1 MTGRSLRPAPGKTD
15 ALILDHAGAVFERG
29 FPEDPIGLGA
39 REAQAR

>member
-15 ALILDHAGAVFERG
+15 ALILDHAGAVFEHG

>member
-15 ALILDHAGAVFERG
+15 ALILDHAGAVFG